1 MISLTSLIITFFVA
15 IGVQIVFYILFLVAF
30 SRSYKESNQ
39 SHSVSVIVCAHNE
52 ESNLR
57 QLIPILLSQDH
68 PHYEVIIVEDR
79 SNDGTFDFLKEE
91 IKKDTRLR
99 MVRVDYLPEHVNAK
113 KYGLSLAIKVARNE
127 IILLTDA
134 DCRPEGKNWIDRM
147 VQKFEGDTQFV
158 LGYSPYFKGKGFLN
172 LFIRFETLMTG
183 IQYLSMALIGMPYMG
198 VGRNLAYRRSVFM
211 DNKGFRNLIGVTGG
225 DDDLFVNR
233 HARSANTKV
242 CIAPETLVYSI
253 PKTTWKAFFKQKLRH
268 FSVGT
273 YYRKHHK
280 WVLGLFISSFIV
292 SWLAGITLVFIC
304 PIFYWIIIAIF
315 FRLVL
320 VVITIRLASNKLGD
334 KFQLWPVFFLDFL
347 YAIYYLSN
355 GLRALITRK
364 VTWTN

>member
-1 MISLTSLIITFFVA
+1 MISLTGLIITFFAA
-15 IGVQIVFYILFLVAF
+15 IGAQIVFYILFLVAF
-30 SRSYKESNQ
+30 SRSHKTSSQ

-57 QLIPILLSQDH
+57 QLIPILLNQDH
-68 PHYEVIIVEDR
+68 PHFELIIVEDR
-79 SNDGTFDFLKEE
+79 SNDATFDFLKEE
-91 IKKDTRLR
+91 IKKDSRLR
-99 MVRVDYLPEHVNAK
+99 MVRIESLPEHVNAK

-127 IILLTDA
+127 IMLLTDA
-134 DCRPEGKNWIDRM
+134 DCRPEGKKWIDDM
-147 VQKFEGDTQFV
+147 VKRFESDTQFV

-183 IQYLSMALIGMPYMG
+183 IQYLGMALIGMPYMG

-233 HARSANTKV
+233 HALPTNTKV

-268 FSVGT
+268 LSVGT

-280 WVLGLFISSFIV
+280 WVLGFFIGSLIV
-292 SWLAGITLVFIC
+292 SWLAGITLIFIW
-304 PIFYWIIIAIF
+304 PLFYWIIIAVF
-315 FRLVL
+315 FRLLFVS
-320 VVITIRLASNKLGD
+320 ITIRLASKRLGD
-334 KFQLWPVFFLDFL
+334 EFQLWPVFFLDFL

-355 GLRALITRK
+355 GLRALITRN